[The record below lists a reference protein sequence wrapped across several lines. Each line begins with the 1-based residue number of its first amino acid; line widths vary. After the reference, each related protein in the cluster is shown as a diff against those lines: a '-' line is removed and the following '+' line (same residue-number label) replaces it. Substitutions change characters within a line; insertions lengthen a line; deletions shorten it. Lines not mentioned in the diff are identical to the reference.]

1 MKIRFELKK
10 KDENNMNRNV
20 ISVLYTIVML
30 VGIMVCFICE
40 IAISR
45 TLAWSLIVLSSTM
58 LVWASSFP
66 IILLGK
72 KGVLVAMVS
81 ISILTIPYIYLLSV
95 LIKANQVFHI
105 GAILSVYSLVFVW
118 VIYALYIKL
127 KGRKLLATGFMFLLA
142 IPFTL
147 LINST
152 LSIMIGEPPIEVSDV
167 LSIFAL
173 LIAAFAFIIA
183 DYARRKGYVKQ

>member
-1 MKIRFELKK
+1 MRFELKK

-20 ISVLYTIVML
+20 IPVLYTIVML

-81 ISILTIPYIYLLSV
+81 ISIITIPYIYLLSV

-105 GAILSVYSLVFVW
+105 GAILSVFSLVFVW

-127 KGRKLLATGFMFLLA
+127 KGRKLLATGLTFLLA

-147 LINST
+147 LINGT
-152 LSIMIGEPPIEVSDV
+152 LSIMIGEPLIEVSDV
-167 LSIFAL
+167 LSIFTL

-183 DYARRKGYVKQ
+183 DYARRKGYVKH

>member
-1 MKIRFELKK
+1 MRMRFELKK
-10 KDENNMNRNV
+10 KDENGMNRNV

-40 IAISR
+40 MAISR

-105 GAILSVYSLVFVW
+105 GAILSVFSLVFVW

-147 LINST
+147 LINGT

-183 DYARRKGYVKQ
+183 DYARRRGGEN